1 MTMTD
6 ASGSEASRIMSDY
19 DLAVLGLQHVAYV
32 KPVTVEGSAAYS
44 VHAADGTEIAILGNR
59 DIAMATIRHHDMEP
73 VCLQ

>member
-6 ASGSEASRIMSDY
+6 FNGLETSRIMSDH

-44 VHAADGTEIAILGNR
+44 IHAADGTEIAVLGNH
-59 DIAMATIRHHDMEP
+59 DVAVATIRHHDMEP
-73 VCLQ
+73 ICLQ